1 MIKFIKE
8 LYHLSK
14 YIGFKSAIKYKL
26 GGGKDKDRNV
36 S

>member
-1 MIKFIKE
+1 MIKWIKE
-8 LYHLSK
+8 LYYLSK

-26 GGGKDKDRNV
+26 GGKSNAKN